1 MSYTAIENNTI
12 VIDLTQAA
20 LTTGWSLSSDAS
32 SASHISCNAGSL
44 TLINYTFLVG
54 HTYRYTYQL
63 SITSGYIQT
72 NFGSAKTVSGLI
84 DETVV
89 ATSSQMYFYANGNCT
104 ISNFSVELDEETLD
118 SQAQNTVALSEKLGK
133 WTSFYT
139 KAPDSAF
146 SMFTKTYEFKDG
158 NAYVQENGTPNRCNF
173 FGVQYPATIWFS
185 TNEQPTLSKKYI
197 GVNYQANQLLTTTPS
212 GINTSH
218 GEVSELINVD
228 FVQQTLTDGVVTI
241 TQYDDEGLYSAP
253 FMRSFP
259 DLVNGNTLIGNWLQ
273 MSLQTSSSS
282 NPLNL
287 FTTEIKYVH
296 SYQNIR

>member
-1 MSYTAIENNTI
+1 MSYTAIENNRI
-12 VIDLTQAA
+12 IIDLTQAA
-20 LTTGWSLSSDAS
+20 LTTGWTLSSDGT
-32 SASHISCNAGSL
+32 SASHESCNAGKL
-44 TLINYTFLVG
+44 TVINFTFIPG
-54 HTYRYTYQL
+54 QQYRYTYQL
-63 SITSGYIQT
+63 SISSGYIQT
-72 NFGSAKTVSGLI
+72 NFGTAKTVSGFI
-84 DETVV
+84 DETVT
-89 ATSSQMYFYANGNCT
+89 ATASQMYFYANGVCT
-104 ISNFSVELDEETLD
+104 ISNFSVELYSPVLD

-139 KAPDSAF
+139 YAPDSAF
-146 SMFTKTYEFKDG
+146 SMFTKTFPSKDG
-158 NAYVQENGTPNRCNF
+158 NSYVQETGTSNRCNF

-228 FVQQTLTDGVVTI
+228 FAQETLTDGVTTI
-241 TQYDDEGLYSAP
+241 TQYDSEGLFSAP
-253 FMRSFP
+253 FVRSFP
-259 DLVNGNTLIGNWLQ
+259 DLINGNILIGNWMQ
-273 MSLQTSSSS
+273 MSLQTNSPSSV
-282 NPLNL
+282 LNL